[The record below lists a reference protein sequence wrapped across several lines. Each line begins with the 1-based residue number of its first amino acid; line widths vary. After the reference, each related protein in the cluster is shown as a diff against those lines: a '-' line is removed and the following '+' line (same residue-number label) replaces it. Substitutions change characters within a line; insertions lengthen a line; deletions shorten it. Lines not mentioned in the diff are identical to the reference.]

1 MLLFIWGSNM
11 IRELVL
17 EEKDLKCFKRIIR
30 KNKKNNDL
38 RILFKYNDKLYD
50 KPDRKLEE
58 YNKYLEVIEVFN
70 IKNRRERISY
80 IYDYLCNYFDEDMRK
95 NNYCEFENGTCIA
108 NRLGYSVHDKNGC
121 CYIIKKGL
129 CKYLTD
135 KGCSNPNPSC
145 KIYMCAYLNNV
156 KKVPNYDT
164 KKIFL
169 TSCLFSYREHEFFKR
184 HYFITKREYIDK
196 YLEKIKV

>member
-1 MLLFIWGSNM
+1 MKEI
-11 IRELVL
+11 II
-17 EEKDLKCFKRIIR
+17 EEKDLKNFKKIIKR
-30 KNKKNNDL
+30 NKKNNDTK
-38 RILFKYNDKLYD
+38 ILFKHNDELYD
-50 KPDRKLEE
+50 KPTKKLEK
-58 YNKYLEVIEVFN
+58 YNNYLEVIMLCN
-70 IKNRRERISY
+70 LKDRRERVSY
-80 IYDYLCNYFDEDMRK
+80 IYDYLCKYFDEDMKK

-108 NRLGYSVHDKNGC
+108 NRLGYSVHEKDGC

-135 KGCSNPNPSC
+135 KGCTNPNPSC
-145 KIYMCAYLNNV
+145 KIYMCAYLNKV

-169 TSCLFSYREHEFFKR
+169 TNYLFNHKEHEFFKR
-184 HYFITKREYIDK
+184 HYFITKEEYINK

>member
-1 MLLFIWGSNM
+1 MKEVI
-11 IRELVL
+11 I
-17 EEKDLKCFKRIIR
+17 EEKDLKKFKRIIQ
-30 KNKKNNDL
+30 KNKNNPDTKL
-38 RILFKYNDKLYD
+38 LFKYNNELYD
-50 KPDRKLEE
+50 KPTKKLEK
-58 YNKYLEVIEVFN
+58 YKDYLEVIMLCN
-70 IKNRRERISY
+70 MKDRKERVSY
-80 IYDYLCNYFDEDMRK
+80 IYDYLCKYFDEDMKK

-108 NRLGYSVHDKNGC
+108 NRLGYSVHEKDGC

-135 KGCSNPNPSC
+135 KGCTNPNPSC

-169 TSCLFSYREHEFFKR
+169 TNCLFSNKEHEFFKR
-184 HYFITKREYIDK
+184 HYFITKEEYIDK
-196 YLEKIKV
+196 YLDKIKV

>member
-1 MLLFIWGSNM
+1 MKEI
-11 IRELVL
+11 II
-17 EEKDLKCFKRIIR
+17 EEKDLKNFKKIIKR
-30 KNKKNNDL
+30 NKNNNDVK
-38 RILFKYNDKLYD
+38 ILFKHNDELYNKPTKKLEKYND
-50 KPDRKLEE
+50 
-58 YNKYLEVIEVFN
+58 YLEVIMLCNMKDIRKRV
-70 IKNRRERISY
+70 SY
-80 IYDYLCNYFDEDMRK
+80 IYDYLCKYFDEDMKK

-108 NRLGYSVHDKNGC
+108 NRLGYSVHEKDGC

-135 KGCSNPNPSC
+135 KGCTNPNHSC
-145 KIYMCAYLNNV
+145 KIYMCAYLNKV

-169 TSCLFSYREHEFFKR
+169 TNCLFNHKEHEFFKR
-184 HYFITKREYIDK
+184 HYFITKEEYINK

>member
-1 MLLFIWGSNM
+1 MKEI
-11 IRELVL
+11 II
-17 EEKDLKCFKRIIR
+17 EEKDLKNFKKIIKR
-30 KNKKNNDL
+30 NKKNNDTK
-38 RILFKYNDKLYD
+38 ILFKHNDELYD
-50 KPDRKLEE
+50 KPTKKLEK
-58 YNKYLEVIEVFN
+58 YNNYLEVIMLCN
-70 IKNRRERISY
+70 LKDRRERVSY
-80 IYDYLCNYFDEDMRK
+80 IYDYLCKYFDEDMKK

-108 NRLGYSVHDKNGC
+108 NRLGYSVHEKDGC

-135 KGCSNPNPSC
+135 KGCTNPNPSC
-145 KIYMCAYLNNV
+145 KIYMCAYLNKV

-169 TSCLFSYREHEFFKR
+169 TNCLFNHKEHEFFKR
-184 HYFITKREYIDK
+184 HYFITKEEYINK